1 MATGRVD
8 VLRRSDSY
16 NYSKREFEYYRNG
29 VSRGDVGHGRSDE
42 LKHRNGFHQ
51 SSNVRYSRGYG
62 RLPNAPEPLV
72 KNGKTRRS
80 EDAAQLPAEK
90 KEFGDDVKH
99 RNGLHRSSKMCDSR
113 GSGPRLPNAP
123 ELVVKNCKTRRSE
136 DAYQSPPEKKR
147 KFSPIIW
154 DKEEKEVRVSSKN
167 RVVPVIPLPSPHPD
181 VARLPAIAKVED
193 VVSVGVLSKSPARVV
208 ESLEAEVSEISDVSQ
223 FEAPADLSAPLHP
236 QKVGED
242 EQVQKNK
249 EDKEFFYQRDISLSK
264 WSSDSDSPRDISDD
278 SSPESGEIRIES
290 SRLSRAR
297 TSGSDKEDSFE
308 KPGSGDTLYG
318 DELCDDALMDADN
331 YGGNA
336 EDSRFYSDSEDDSD
350 LSQIEEPEV
359 PTQKSIN
366 MLQGCRSVFEYERL
380 NHISEGTYGVVFRAR
395 DKKTGEIVALKKMK
409 MDVDKGCD
417 GFPMSALR
425 EINILLSFNHPSIV
439 GVKEVVMDDFD
450 GVYMVMEHMDHD
462 LKGLMESMKQ
472 PFSIGEVKYL
482 MKQLLEG
489 VEYLHDNWILH
500 RDLKTSNIL
509 LNNEGELKICDFGL
523 SRQYGSPL
531 KPYTSLVV
539 TLWYRAPE
547 ILLGTKQYSTAI
559 DMWSVGCIM
568 AELLAKAPLFSGKDE
583 IEQLDKIFKT
593 LGTPDEKS
601 GLSKLPGF
609 KANFVKQPYNLL
621 RKKFPA
627 ASFTGSCPVLSESGF
642 DLLKRLL
649 CYNPAERITAKDALN
664 HNWFR
669 ESPEPRRDFKPITP
683 DRHVQDRHLN
693 SRRREK
699 ILQQ

>member
-1 MATGRVD
+1 MVVNHMATGQVD
-8 VLRRSDSY
+8 CLRRRDSY

-29 VSRGDVGHGRSDE
+29 VSRGEVGHGRSDGV
-42 LKHRNGFHQ
+42 KHRNGVHQ
-51 SSNVRYSRGYG
+51 SFNVRDARGSG
-62 RLPNAPEPLV
+62 QLPNAPEPLH

-80 EDAAQLPAEK
+80 EDA
-90 KEFGDDVKH
+90 V
-99 RNGLHRSSKMCDSR
+99 
-113 GSGPRLPNAP
+113 
-123 ELVVKNCKTRRSE
+123 
-136 DAYQSPPEKKR
+136 QSPPEKKR

-154 DKEEKEVRVSSKN
+154 DKEEKEVRVPSKN
-167 RVVPVIPLPSPHPD
+167 GVVPLIPLPTPHPN

-193 VVSVGVLSKSPARVV
+193 VVSVGVLSKSPGRMV
-208 ESLEAEVSEISDVSQ
+208 ESVEVEVSEISDVSRL
-223 FEAPADLSAPLHP
+223 EAPADLSAPLHL

-242 EQVQKNK
+242 EQAQKNK
-249 EDKEFFYQRDISLSK
+249 EDKEFFYQCDISLSK
-264 WSSDSDSPRDISDD
+264 WSSDGDSPRDISDD
-278 SSPESGEIRIES
+278 SSPENSI
-290 SRLSRAR
+290 
-297 TSGSDKEDSFE
+297 E
-308 KPGSGDTLYG
+308 KPGSGDRLHG
-318 DELCDDALMDADN
+318 DKLCDDAHMDADN
-331 YGGNA
+331 YAGIA
-336 EDSRFYSDSEDDSD
+336 DYSQLYSDSEDDSD
-350 LSQIEEPEV
+350 LPQIEEPAM
-359 PTQKSIN
+359 PTQKPIN

-417 GFPMSALR
+417 GSCC
-425 EINILLSFNHPSIV
+425 
-439 GVKEVVMDDFD
+439 D

-472 PFSIGEVKYL
+472 PFSVGEVKYL

-489 VEYLHDNWILH
+489 VESLHDNWILH

-509 LNNEGELKICDFGL
+509 LNMEGELKICDFGL

-531 KPYTSLVV
+531 KPYTPLVV

-547 ILLGTKQYSTAI
+547 ILLGAKQYSTAI

-609 KANFVKQPYNLL
+609 KSNFVKQPYNLL

-649 CYNPAERITAKDALN
+649 SYNPAERITAKDALN

-669 ESPEPRRDFKPITP
+669 DSPEPGKDFKPITP
-683 DRHVQDRHLN
+683 DQHVQDRHLR
-693 SRRREK
+693 SRHREK
-699 ILQQ
+699 ISQQ

>member
-1 MATGRVD
+1 MVVIHMATGQVD
-8 VLRRSDSY
+8 CLRRRDSY

-29 VSRGDVGHGRSDE
+29 VSRGEVGHGRSDGV
-42 LKHRNGFHQ
+42 KHRNGVHQ
-51 SSNVRYSRGYG
+51 SFNVRDAQGSGQ
-62 RLPNAPEPLV
+62 LPNAPEPLH

-80 EDAAQLPAEK
+80 EDA
-90 KEFGDDVKH
+90 V
-99 RNGLHRSSKMCDSR
+99 
-113 GSGPRLPNAP
+113 
-123 ELVVKNCKTRRSE
+123 
-136 DAYQSPPEKKR
+136 QSPPEKKR

-154 DKEEKEVRVSSKN
+154 DKEEKEVRVPSKN
-167 RVVPVIPLPSPHPD
+167 GVVPLIPLPTPHPN

-193 VVSVGVLSKSPARVV
+193 VVSVGVLSKSPARMV
-208 ESLEAEVSEISDVSQ
+208 ESVEVE
-223 FEAPADLSAPLHP
+223 
-236 QKVGED
+236 KVGED
-242 EQVQKNK
+242 EQAQKNK
-249 EDKEFFYQRDISLSK
+249 EDKEFFYQCDISLSK
-264 WSSDSDSPRDISDD
+264 WSSDGDSPRDISDD
-278 SSPESGEIRIES
+278 SSPESGEIRREGYG
-290 SRLSRAR
+290 LSRAR
-297 TSGSDKEDSFE
+297 IFGSDKEDSFE
-308 KPGSGDTLYG
+308 KPGSGDRLHG
-318 DELCDDALMDADN
+318 DKLCDDAHMDADN
-331 YGGNA
+331 YAGIV
-336 EDSRFYSDSEDDSD
+336 DYSQLYSDSEDDSD
-350 LSQIEEPEV
+350 LPQIEEPAM
-359 PTQKSIN
+359 PTQKPIN

-439 GVKEVVMDDFD
+439 GVKEVVVDDFD

-472 PFSIGEVKYL
+472 PFSVGEVKYL

-489 VEYLHDNWILH
+489 VESLHDNWILH

-509 LNNEGELKICDFGL
+509 LNMEGELKICDFGL

-531 KPYTSLVV
+531 KPYTPLVV

-547 ILLGTKQYSTAI
+547 ILLGAKQYSTAI

-621 RKKFPA
+621 HKKFPA

-649 CYNPAERITAKDALN
+649 SYNPAERITAKDALN

-669 ESPEPRRDFKPITP
+669 ESPEPGKDFKPITP
-683 DRHVQDRHLN
+683 DQHVQDR
-693 SRRREK
+693 EK
-699 ILQQ
+699 ISQQ